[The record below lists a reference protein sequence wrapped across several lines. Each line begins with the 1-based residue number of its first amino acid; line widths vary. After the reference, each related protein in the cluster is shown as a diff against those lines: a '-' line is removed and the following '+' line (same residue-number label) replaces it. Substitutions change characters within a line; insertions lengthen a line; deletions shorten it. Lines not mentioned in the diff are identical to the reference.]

1 MKWSGVILEKKRI
14 AITGGS
20 GKAGKWIVKEL
31 LDHGYDVLNLDW
43 KLPTEPLCETIIVD
57 LNDLGQVH
65 NALSVYNG
73 RKRKPIEAIIHFAAI
88 PQAFTHTNDLTFR
101 NNVMNTYNIL
111 EAAANLGITNVVI
124 ASSESSYGMVFA
136 SPFFPPLYLPV
147 DEQHPQLPE
156 DSYGLS
162 KVVNEITADA
172 FHRRTG
178 MQIISLRLGNILEP
192 SDYAQVHASFDS
204 PENRKVILWSY
215 IDVRDV
221 AAACRM
227 AIEKHGLGAQ
237 AIILAAEDTSS
248 NLSTAELI
256 RNFLPGVKDIR
267 LSGEGRPAL
276 LSNEKAKVLLGWRQ
290 QFFLRETVEY

>member
-1 MKWSGVILEKKRI
+1 LDKKRV

-31 LDHGYDVLNLDW
+31 IDHGYEVLNLDW
-43 KLPTEPLCETIIVD
+43 KLPDQPLCDTIITD

-65 NALSVYNG
+65 SALSAYNG
-73 RKRKPIEAIIHFAAI
+73 RSRKPFHAVIHFAAI
-88 PQAFTHTNDLTFR
+88 PQAYTHANDVIFR

-111 EAAANLGITNVVI
+111 EAAANLGIKNVVL

-136 SPFFPPLYLPV
+136 SPFFPPQYLPV

-162 KVVNEITADA
+162 KVLNEVTAAA

-178 MQIISLRLGNILEP
+178 MQVISLRLGNILEP
-192 SDYAQVHASFDS
+192 SDYPNVHASFDH
-204 PENRKVILWSY
+204 PENRKSILWSY

-221 AAACRM
+221 ASACRH
-227 AIEKHGLGAQ
+227 AIEKKGLGAQ

-248 NLSTAELI
+248 NLSSAELVK
-256 RNFLPGVKDIR
+256 RFLPKLKENR
-267 LSGEGRPAL
+267 LAKEGRPAL
-276 LSNEKAKVLLGWRQ
+276 LSSEKAKVLLGWRQ
-290 QFFLRETVEY
+290 QFFLQENSEY